1 MNRLTGVVVLAFFV
15 EAGTEDV
22 TAVADTEED
31 PFTGVY
37 TDTLTEVAVEAVET
51 SVTDGVGTELP
62 LEVAG
67 SELPLVDFDA
77 DVFPEEVGIELT
89 TAVVEPELE
98 TRTDDAT

>member
-1 MNRLTGVVVLAFFV
+1 MNRLTEVVVLAFFV

-22 TAVADTEED
+22 TAVANTEED

-51 SVTDGVGTELP
+51 SVTDEVGTD
-62 LEVAG
+62 
-67 SELPLVDFDA
+67 LPLVEFDA

-98 TRTDDAT
+98 TRTDDAA

>member
-1 MNRLTGVVVLAFFV
+1 MNRLTEVIVLAFFV

-22 TAVADTEED
+22 TAVADTEVD

-37 TDTLTEVAVEAVET
+37 TDTLTEVAVEAAES
-51 SVTDGVGTELP
+51 SVTDKVGTELP
-62 LEVAG
+62 LVE
-67 SELPLVDFDA
+67 FDA
-77 DVFPEEVGIELT
+77 AVFPEEVGIELT